1 MTKIGDIFQKKLT
14 YLPNSVIV
22 PRYTKEL
29 EHAALAYLA
38 GASELMGVEIELEA
52 SPNSGFM
59 FPDITKWAA
68 IKDGS
73 LRDISIEYVFNRP
86 YFGAQIIGALKD
98 LETCLIGAPLSLSYR
113 TSTHVHINILDLT
126 TEQLVSMI
134 LLYALAEPAIYA
146 MAGAGRVN
154 NNYCVPF
161 FYDNHGVREVLATL
175 LESKST
181 GDVARITG
189 VIKDLRPR
197 YSGLNLHS
205 IIDHGSLEFRHFRAS
220 VKFKELIDFVN
231 IPIRLKN
238 AAKSFDNPVLLA
250 HIIKNFREKEEIA
263 HFLAKYSII
272 DANEDI
278 PTSVVGTFF
287 DIFPN
292 KSAKNR
298 TINPFPQRFL
308 REVEL
313 EVLTNSAS
321 SAKPIKGV
329 PLLNEI
335 REPPEFRF
343 RAAEVLIRG
352 WAQVIEEAHVPLE
365 EEL

>member
-1 MTKIGDIFQKKLT
+1 MTKIGDIFQKKITL
-14 YLPNSVIV
+14 LPNAAVI

-29 EHAALAYLA
+29 EAVALGHLA
-38 GASELMGVEIELEA
+38 GMSDSIGVEVELEA
-52 SPNSGFM
+52 PLGSGFM
-59 FPDITKWAA
+59 FPDIVKWIA

-73 LRDISIEYVFNRP
+73 LRDTSIEYIFAKP
-86 YFGAQIIGALKD
+86 YYGAQIIGALKD

-220 VKFKELIDFVN
+220 VKFKELITFIN

-238 AAKSFDNPVLLA
+238 AAKSFNDPELLA
-250 HIIKNFREKEEIA
+250 YTVKNFRKKEEIA
-263 HFLAKYSII
+263 RFLAEYRII
-272 DANEDI
+272 NANEDI

-321 SAKPIKGV
+321 SAKPIKYYA
-329 PLLNEI
+329 PLL
-335 REPPEFRF
+335 EFRIH
-343 RAAEVLIRG
+343 AADLQAHIRDE
-352 WAQVIEEAHVPLE
+352 AQLIEEAHVPLE

>member
-1 MTKIGDIFQKKLT
+1 MTKIGDIFQKILT
-14 YLPNSVIV
+14 YLPNSIIV

-29 EHAALAYLA
+29 ENTALGHLA
-38 GASELMGVEIELEA
+38 GIGELMGVEIELEA

-59 FPDITKWAA
+59 FPDITKWTA

-73 LRDISIEYVFNRP
+73 LRDISIEYVFAKP
-86 YFGAQIIGALKD
+86 YYGAQIIGALKD

-238 AAKSFDNPVLLA
+238 AAKSFNNPVLLA

-313 EVLTNSAS
+313 EVLTNSNAS
-321 SAKPIKGV
+321 SAKPKGV

-335 REPPEFRF
+335 REPPEFRY

-352 WAQVIEEAHVPLE
+352 WAQVIEEARVPLE